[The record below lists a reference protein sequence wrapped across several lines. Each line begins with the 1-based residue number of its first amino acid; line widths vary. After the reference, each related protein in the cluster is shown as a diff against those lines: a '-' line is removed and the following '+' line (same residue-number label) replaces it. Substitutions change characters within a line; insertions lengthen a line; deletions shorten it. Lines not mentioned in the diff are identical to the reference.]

1 MTVKSV
7 DGYNSATNRGTRIV
21 KNGQEMDKNAFLQIL
36 SVQLMHQD
44 PSNPQDP
51 SQFVS
56 QLAEFTAL
64 EQMMNLNSNTA
75 FSGAQN
81 LVGKTVALD
90 KYNHRGEQ
98 LGGVVTSVLNEN
110 NDPKV
115 VVRMMENGKLVEKKF
130 SYSDVAEVI
139 DSIDPVMGNML
150 DNLEF
155 MANASYIGKEIKATD
170 GEKMY
175 VGEATA
181 TYKDKYGVAVVV
193 QVTDLFVND
202 AMKKGQSYIEQDIY
216 VRGVYEG
223 DEEATLKI
231 RYNKYSDNDDKYEYA
246 FVKDGQ
252 DEDEIEWT
260 TFKDGDKIQGL
271 EVTLP
276 KENPNL
282 DAEWSMKLEKIEP
295 KEMHFLG
302 NNILEVS
309 KK

>member
-7 DGYNSATNRGTRIV
+7 DGYNTATNRGTRVV

-56 QLAEFTAL
+56 QLAEFTSL

-90 KYNHRGEQ
+90 KYNNKGEQ

-110 NDPKV
+110 NDPKIV
-115 VVRMMENGKLVEKKF
+115 VQMVENGKLVEKKF
-130 SYSDVAEVI
+130 GYSDVAEVI

-150 DNLEF
+150 GNLEF

-175 VGEATA
+175 AGEATA
-181 TYKDKYGVAVVV
+181 TYKDNYGIAVVV

-202 AMKKGQSYIEQDIY
+202 AMKKEQSYIEQDVY

-223 DEEATLKI
+223 DEEATLKV
-231 RYNKYSDNDDKYEYA
+231 RYNKYSENEDKYEYA

-252 DEDEIEWT
+252 GESEIEWN

-271 EVTLP
+271 EITLP
-276 KENPNL
+276 KEDPNL
-282 DAEWSMKLEKIEP
+282 DVEWSMKLEKIEP